1 MEKCRQR
8 SQESFV
14 ARIWLEKGQNGEPR
28 WRGRIRHVQNGR
40 EIYFQDLREM
50 RDFLE
55 EVSGMPGPL
64 LTN

>member
-1 MEKCRQR
+1 MEQVALRC
-8 SQESFV
+8 SDSFV
-14 ARIWLEKGQNGEPR
+14 ARIWLEYGQDGKAF

-55 EVSGMPGPL
+55 NVSGVPGPQIAP
-64 LTN
+64 